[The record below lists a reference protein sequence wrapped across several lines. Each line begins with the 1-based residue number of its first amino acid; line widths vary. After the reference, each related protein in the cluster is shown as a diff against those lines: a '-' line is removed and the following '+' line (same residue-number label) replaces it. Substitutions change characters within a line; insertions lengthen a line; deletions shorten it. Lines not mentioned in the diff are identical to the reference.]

1 MSSPGNDP
9 HSVQQQYQTSA
20 NLNARIR
27 LHAHFST
34 NSYGWLPWVFD
45 QIEAPAQAQL
55 LEIGCGP
62 ATLWGENRVCI
73 PADWQITLTDQS
85 AGMVQQAQ
93 TNLATSN
100 QSFRYAQMDAQAV
113 DFADA
118 SFDIVIANHM
128 LYHVPD
134 LPRALGEIRRVL
146 KPGGRVYAATNGSG
160 HMRELL
166 ALIRDY
172 APTLDYRGTEINFSL
187 ENGAAKL
194 SPWFAPVV
202 LRYYEDGL
210 AVTEADALVDYVF
223 SMGSF
228 TASRLTVDGA
238 QRAVFTAHIQQ
249 QMAAQGGVFYIQKST
264 GLFIG
269 TKAVGETQITPITSV
284 GDIA

>member
-1 MSSPGNDP
+1 MSRAGNDP

-62 ATLWGENRVCI
+62 ATLWVENRQRM

-146 KPGGRVYAATNGSG
+146 KPGGRVYAATNGSD
-160 HMRELL
+160 HMIELL
-166 ALIRDY
+166 TLIRHY
-172 APTLDYRGTEINFSL
+172 APTLDYRSPEINFSL
-187 ENGAAKL
+187 ENGAEKL
-194 SPWFAPVV
+194 SPWFQPVE

-210 AVTEADALVDYVF
+210 AVTDANALLDYIF

-228 TASRLTVDGA
+228 TQIGLSDDTA
-238 QRAVFTAHIQQ
+238 QRAALIAYVQQ
-249 QMAAQGGVFYIQKST
+249 QMAAQHDVLHIQKAT

-269 TKAVGETQITPITSV
+269 TKAV
-284 GDIA
+284 A